1 MKSNEMTPAQ
11 MHELLKRNVF
21 SDIELERVPSMD
33 ADQRRELKLSQ
44 IDKMLGMAPYADV
57 LIWYISKFVDVDDD
71 ADDDN
76 HRRADNPLYDEED
89 TPLVAWYLE
98 VVELGYAL
106 YFRRVFNLDMLAL
119 GLQTNTDDLQQQFTI
134 DNQLL
139 MDWLQQTPYRR
150 VAALVFRI
158 VLKLEFDKVVG
169 HNDAVQDYYAE
180 NCSTGD
186 FDPQDVNDAD
196 TFINDAIEA
205 LTEMKQHAERGRQL
219 GLSDEQMRV
228 VDLLWSWVP
237 HDYLEDYVA
246 AAKEVIEVVDRAL
259 PAKTVIRSQ
268 KGFKIFYN
276 QLIPQ
281 LVKVIEKHDLPV
293 DLTDHYNLTMGYM
306 EDWLYA
312 KYIGG
317 IVLDE

>member
-21 SDIELERVPSMD
+21 SDIDLERVASMD

-44 IDKMLGMAPYADV
+44 IDKMLGMGPYADV
-57 LIWYISKFVDVDDD
+57 LGWYISKFVDDDYE
-71 ADDDN
+71 
-76 HRRADNPLYDEED
+76 RRADNPLYDEED

-98 VVELGYAL
+98 VLELSYDL
-106 YFRRVFNLDMLAL
+106 YFHKVFCLDLLAP
-119 GLQTNTDDLQQQFTI
+119 GLQTDTTDQQQQFVI
-134 DNQLL
+134 ENQQLV
-139 MDWLQQTPYRR
+139 DWLQQTPYRR
-150 VAALVFRI
+150 VAAMVANIIMR
-158 VLKLEFDKVVG
+158 LEFDKVYR

-180 NCSTGD
+180 NCSTAD
-186 FDPQDVNDAD
+186 IDTQDVNAAD
-196 TFINDAIEA
+196 TYINNAIEA
-205 LTEMKQHAERGRQL
+205 IIEMRHHAEKGRQL

-237 HDYLEDYVA
+237 HDYPEDYVA

-259 PAKTVIRSQ
+259 PAKTVIRSH
-268 KGFKIFYN
+268 KGFKLFYD

-281 LVKVIEKHDLPV
+281 LVKVIEKYDLSV
-293 DLTDHYNLTMGYM
+293 DLTDRYNLTMGYM
-306 EDWLYA
+306 YDWVYA
-312 KYIGG
+312 KYLGG

>member
-89 TPLVAWYLE
+89 TPLVTWYLE

-119 GLQTNTDDLQQQFTI
+119 GLQTNTNDFRQQFTI
-134 DNQLL
+134 DNQQLV
-139 MDWLQQTPYRR
+139 DWFQQTPYRR
-150 VAALVFRI
+150 VAAMVARI
-158 VLKLEFDKVVG
+158 IMRIEIDKVVG

-180 NCSTGD
+180 NCSSAEIDT
-186 FDPQDVNDAD
+186 QDVNEADAF
-196 TFINDAIEA
+196 TNKAIEV
-205 LTEMKQHAERGRQL
+205 LTEMKHHAEQGRQL
-219 GLSDEQMRV
+219 GLNDEQIRV
-228 VDLLWSWVP
+228 VDMLWSWVP
-237 HDYLEDYVA
+237 HDYPEDYVA
-246 AAKEVIEVVDRAL
+246 TAKEVIEVVDRAL
-259 PAKTVIRSQ
+259 PAKTVIRSR
-268 KGFKIFYN
+268 KGFKIFYD

-281 LVKVIEKHDLPV
+281 LVKVIEKHDVPV
-293 DLTDHYNLTMGYM
+293 DLTDRYNLTVGYM
-306 EDWLYA
+306 YDWLFA
-312 KYIGG
+312 KYLGG

>member
-1 MKSNEMTPAQ
+1 MNSNELTPAR
-11 MHELLKRNVF
+11 MHDLLKRNVF
-21 SDIELERVPSMD
+21 SDIDLERVASMD

-57 LIWYISKFVDVDDD
+57 LIWYISKFIDVDDD
-71 ADDDN
+71 DI
-76 HRRADNPLYDEED
+76 HRRTDNPLYDEED

-98 VVELGYAL
+98 VAELSYAL
-106 YFRRVFNLDMLAL
+106 YFRTVFCLDMLAP
-119 GLQTNTDDLQQQFTI
+119 GLQMDTDDLRQQFTI
-134 DNQLL
+134 DNQRLI
-139 MDWLQQTPYRR
+139 DWLQQTPYRR

-158 VLKLEFDKVVG
+158 VLKLEFDKVEG
-169 HNDAVQDYYAE
+169 HNDAVQDYFAE

-186 FDPQDVNDAD
+186 IDTQDIDNAD
-196 TFINDAIEA
+196 KFINDAIEV

-237 HDYLEDYVA
+237 HDYQEDYVA
-246 AAKEVIEVVDRAL
+246 TAKEVIEVVDRAL
-259 PAKTVIRSQ
+259 PAKTVIRSR
-268 KGFKIFYN
+268 KGFKMFYD

-281 LVKVIEKHDLPV
+281 LLQVIEKHDVPV
-293 DLTDHYNLTMGYM
+293 DLTDRYNLTMGYM
-306 EDWLYA
+306 EDWLYS
-312 KYIGG
+312 KYSGG